1 MRRLLHRQ
9 AFDRDLDQRYQIGV
23 LFILPSRDPTQA
35 LIISCGL
42 SLYRLRRPSIDV
54 EFEDS
59 GDHHDRPLLIS
70 VPVAHITECRIA
82 ADEKAP
88 AVPTWLLNDPVSVAV
103 LADH

>member
-1 MRRLLHRQ
+1 M
-9 AFDRDLDQRYQIGV
+9 
-23 LFILPSRDPTQA
+23 FILLSRDPAQA

-42 SLYRLRRPSIDV
+42 SLYRRRRPSIDV

-59 GDHHDRPLLIS
+59 RDHHDRPLLIS
-70 VPVAHITECRIA
+70 VLAAHITERRIA
-82 ADEKAP
+82 ADEKAH